1 MQNSQIPASNC
12 HRNLTAKAYMDV
24 CVYVYVCIA
33 CISTWSVPRPVV
45 VVVSLVTVAAAD
57 TAVSSRNTL
66 HWVASGTA
74 LLLLLLLLQ
83 LQLWQNQAAETTQQ
97 LKIAI

>member
-12 HRNLTAKAYMDV
+12 HRNLPAKAYMK
-24 CVYVYVCIA
+24 VYVYVCIA
-33 CISTWSVPRPVV
+33 CISTWSVPPPVV